1 MHFWCAWVHVRQ
13 LVANGEARKCTD
25 RFTLMLQI
33 HHTTPGRLLGHL
45 HKLLREG
52 EEILAQ
58 PSLISVRVEAP
69 WDSRVWRCLG
79 KIAHPNAFDGAL
91 QLDQAGVGPINLLEP
106 VHRRAAELDRLVR
119 RRMERRLVTL
129 VSVIEKVEAM
139 AELPSGHQGQ
149 PR

>member
-1 MHFWCAWVHVRQ
+1 MQVRQ

-33 HHTTPGRLLGHL
+33 RHTTPGRLLGRL
-45 HKLLREG
+45 HKLRRAG

-58 PSLISVRVEAP
+58 PMPVSVRVEAP

-79 KIAHPNAFDGAL
+79 QIAHPNAFDGAWE
-91 QLDQAGVGPINLLEP
+91 LDQADVGAVDLLNP
-106 VHRRAAELDRLVR
+106 KRRSEAELDQLLR
-119 RRMERRLVTL
+119 RRLQRRLITL